1 MSSIYASTNGVGPPS
16 ITAQCLWKQVATGR
30 GFSQLFEEN
39 VAKVVKKKNEF
50 KILHQDVLILTDR
63 DSETMLRVWT
73 CGGMAPF

>member
-39 VAKVVKKKNEF
+39 VAKVVKKK
-50 KILHQDVLILTDR
+50 
-63 DSETMLRVWT
+63 
-73 CGGMAPF
+73 